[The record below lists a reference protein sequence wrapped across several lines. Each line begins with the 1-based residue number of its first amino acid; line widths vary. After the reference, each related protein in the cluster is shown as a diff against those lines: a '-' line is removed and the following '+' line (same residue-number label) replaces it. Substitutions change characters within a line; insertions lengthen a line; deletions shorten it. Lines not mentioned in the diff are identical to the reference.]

1 MVASHDDG
9 LTVSISQLKEYMIC
23 PRRYLLHRVLAVE
36 PSFVPLPLALGAAV
50 HKAIGFTYTSI
61 RDRGG
66 VPELAEVLQVF
77 RDAWTVEGSGAV
89 PIKVED
95 DDPDPIDLGVR
106 MVAAFHRHVVADVPV
121 RIVAVELPFRG
132 VELHDPDTGAVLDET
147 LSGVMDL
154 VVVHEDDRH
163 VVVEHKTAA
172 RRWSAEQLEHDLQLT
187 AYQVAARHVG
197 LGEVGLRYQVVT
209 KAKVPVVQ
217 AESVV
222 RDRLAEVDFM
232 RTATGVLRAI
242 GAGAFWPVRSW
253 ACASC
258 PYAHACSGTRG

>member
-1 MVASHDDG
+1 MDASHDDG
-9 LTVSISQLKEYMIC
+9 LTVSISQLKEFMIC

-36 PSFVPLPLALGAAV
+36 SSFVPLPLALGAAA
-50 HKAIGFTYTSI
+50 HKSIGFTYTSI
-61 RDRGG
+61 RDRGD
-66 VPELAEVLQVF
+66 VPELDEVLQVF
-77 RDAWTVEGSGAV
+77 RDAWTVEGSGVA

-95 DDPDPIDLGVR
+95 DEPDPVDVGVR
-106 MVAAFHRHVVADVPV
+106 MVTAFHRHVLAAVPIRV
-121 RIVAVELPFRG
+121 VAVELPFRG

-154 VVVHEDDRH
+154 VVQEDEHH

-172 RRWSAEQLEHDLQLT
+172 RRWSNQQLKDDLQLT

-209 KAKVPVVQ
+209 KAKLPVVQ

-258 PYAHACSGTRG
+258 PYSHACSGTRG

>member
-1 MVASHDDG
+1 MVASDDDG
-9 LTVSISQLKEYMIC
+9 LTVSISQLREFAIC
-23 PRRYLLHRVLAVE
+23 PRRYFLHRVLAVE
-36 PSFVPLPLALGAAV
+36 PAFVPLPLALGAAT
-50 HKAIGFTYTSI
+50 HAAMGSTYTSI
-61 RDRGG
+61 RDRGQA
-66 VPELAEVLQVF
+66 PELPEVLQVF
-77 RDAWTVEGSGAV
+77 RDAWTVEASGAV

-95 DDPDPIDLGVR
+95 DEPDPVDVGVR
-106 MVAAFHRHVVADVPV
+106 MVTAFHRHVAADLPV
-121 RIVAVELPFRG
+121 RVVAVELPFRG
-132 VELHDPDTGAVLDET
+132 VELHDPDTGEVLDET

-154 VVVHEDDRH
+154 VVHEDDHH

-209 KAKVPVVQ
+209 KAKLPVVQ
-217 AESVV
+217 AETVV
-222 RDRLAEVDFM
+222 RDDLAEVDFM
-232 RTATGVLRAI
+232 RTAAGVLRAT

-258 PYAHACSGTRG
+258 PYAHACSDTRR